1 MAKLI
6 KALKQGLF
14 LYGLSIH
21 PEMFRYYSNE
31 EIYTAFDF
39 DKE

>member
-1 MAKLI
+1 MTKFI

-21 PEMFRYYSNE
+21 PEMFRYFSGE
-31 EIYTAFDF
+31 EICAACDF